1 MLLLRV
7 GSRGHRVRSPM
18 GVALQGTPAL
28 FSIHGVLGFGSSM
41 RGERG
46 ETVLVIYIY
55 ILFLLILF
63 VGIPKNRL
71 QQQMSSLYNTYRA
84 GVKKY
89 WCKKLRVERSI
100 FFKKI

>member
-1 MLLLRV
+1 
-7 GSRGHRVRSPM
+7 M

-71 QQQMSSLYNTYRA
+71 
-84 GVKKY
+84 
-89 WCKKLRVERSI
+89 
-100 FFKKI
+100 